1 MSDTTHGPH
10 TPDRPFGAP
19 LGKPLTL
26 KIEKGFFQN
35 EAAANQRG
43 LETAKAT
50 VAAFN
55 RMHPVDECG
64 PSCET
69 EAPAPPY
76 ADDSWTQ
83 KSSIQSEPYTFL
95 THLNRK
101 LDRLVNERRKL
112 DAMRNTLQS
121 DIDVLH
127 QLIRISS

>member
-10 TPDRPFGAP
+10 TPGRPFGRP
-19 LGKPLTL
+19 VGSSPLT
-26 KIEKGFFQN
+26 G
-35 EAAANQRG
+35 G
-43 LETAKAT
+43 LS
-50 VAAFN
+50 
-55 RMHPVDECG
+55 HPVNECG

-69 EAPAPPY
+69 NAPTPPY